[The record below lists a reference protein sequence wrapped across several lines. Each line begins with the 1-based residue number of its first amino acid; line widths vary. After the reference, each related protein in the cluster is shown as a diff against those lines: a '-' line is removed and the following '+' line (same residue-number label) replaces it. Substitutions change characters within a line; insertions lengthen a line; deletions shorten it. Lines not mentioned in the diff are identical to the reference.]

1 MLSNQTPRFP
11 DTFSGSK
18 SFKPIFFTDP
28 NEEAAQRS
36 PMDEPAAAVE
46 TPFKDERSA
55 RPSKMSVSPFNSSS
69 GLTDA
74 NSSDQFMSTAKTNDY
89 STTTTTTTTSYAH
102 KTKPLIAP
110 TKGYYRT
117 FVVLSFL
124 ALLMFVPP
132 LLIGGVSISCGA
144 DSVYCLPKI
153 EFQFIDDSRASP
165 LNTIRESIKVITY
178 FAMDL
183 GTDSPAVDFTDK
195 DIKEIDTFS
204 VDNIFKINYFG
215 YCKDNYLT
223 NGRTCTSFRGG
234 LDLPSVLVKDAG
246 MSLSIISS
254 QGQPQDVGDSLV
266 TGFHAI
272 LESLGDD
279 NEIAYEALLV
289 KHLGQILP
297 FVILCSFGCCCAALA
312 YAVVLVS
319 LLRSKSRF
327 YKMQKRVSFIL
338 GALNALNFASL
349 VLNMGDLIVEYVY
362 VMKLN
367 ELTND
372 NELAAVDF
380 GMGLYVQMG
389 CVALQCAISLGMT
402 VLVLAKPW
410 IKRVI

>member
-11 DTFSGSK
+11 DTFSGPK

-36 PMDEPAAAVE
+36 PIDEQAAALE
-46 TPFKDERSA
+46 NPFRDERSA

-74 NSSDQFMSTAKTNDY
+74 NSSDQLMSTAKTNDY
-89 STTTTTTTTSYAH
+89 TTTTTTTTSYAP

-132 LLIGGVSISCGA
+132 LLIGSVSVSCSA
-144 DSVYCLPKI
+144 DTVYCLPKI
-153 EFQFIDDSRASP
+153 EFQFVDDSRSSP
-165 LNTIRESIKVITY
+165 LTTIRESIKVITY

-215 YCKDNYLT
+215 YCKDSYLT
-223 NGRTCTSFRGG
+223 NRRTCTSFRGG

-246 MSLSIISS
+246 MSLSIMSS
-254 QGQPQDVGDSLV
+254 QGNPQDVGDSLV

-272 LESLGDD
+272 LENLGDD
-279 NEIAYEALLV
+279 NEIAYDALLV
-289 KHLGQILP
+289 RHLGRILP
-297 FVILCSFGCCCAALA
+297 FVIMSSFCCCCAALA
-312 YAVVLVS
+312 YAVVVVS

-327 YKMQKRVSFIL
+327 YRMQKRVSFIL
-338 GALNALNFASL
+338 GALNFLTIASL
-349 VLNMGDLIVEYVY
+349 VLNLGDLIVEYVY

-372 NELAAVDF
+372 NELAAVDL
-380 GMGLYVQMG
+380 GMGIYVQMG
-389 CVALQCAISLGMT
+389 CVALQGLISLGMT

>member
-11 DTFSGSK
+11 DTFSGPK

-36 PMDEPAAAVE
+36 PIDEQAAALE
-46 TPFKDERSA
+46 NPFRDERSA

-74 NSSDQFMSTAKTNDY
+74 NSSDQLMSTAKTNDY
-89 STTTTTTTTSYAH
+89 TTTTTTTSYAP

-132 LLIGGVSISCGA
+132 LLIGSVSVSCSA
-144 DSVYCLPKI
+144 DTVYCLPKI
-153 EFQFIDDSRASP
+153 EFQFVDDSRSSP
-165 LNTIRESIKVITY
+165 LTTIRESIKVITY

-215 YCKDNYLT
+215 YCKDSYLT
-223 NGRTCTSFRGG
+223 NRRTCTSFRGG

-246 MSLSIISS
+246 MSLSIMSS
-254 QGQPQDVGDSLV
+254 QGDPQDVGDSLV

-272 LESLGDD
+272 LENLGDD
-279 NEIAYEALLV
+279 NEIAYDALLV
-289 KHLGQILP
+289 RHLGRILP
-297 FVILCSFGCCCAALA
+297 FVIMSSFCCCCAALA
-312 YAVVLVS
+312 YAVVVVS

-327 YKMQKRVSFIL
+327 YRMQKRVSFIL
-338 GALNALNFASL
+338 GALNFLTIASL
-349 VLNMGDLIVEYVY
+349 VLNLGDLIVEYVY

-372 NELAAVDF
+372 NELAAVDL

-389 CVALQCAISLGMT
+389 CVALQGLISLGMT

>member
-11 DTFSGSK
+11 DTFSGPK

-36 PMDEPAAAVE
+36 PIDEQAAALE
-46 TPFKDERSA
+46 NPFRDERSA

-74 NSSDQFMSTAKTNDY
+74 NSSDQLMSTAKTNDY
-89 STTTTTTTTSYAH
+89 TTTTTTTSYAP

-132 LLIGGVSISCGA
+132 LLIGSVSVSCSA
-144 DSVYCLPKI
+144 DTVYCLPKI
-153 EFQFIDDSRASP
+153 EFQFVDDSRSSP
-165 LNTIRESIKVITY
+165 LTTIRESIKVITY

-215 YCKDNYLT
+215 YCKDSYLT
-223 NGRTCTSFRGG
+223 NRRTCTSFRGG

-246 MSLSIISS
+246 MSLSIMSS
-254 QGQPQDVGDSLV
+254 QGNPQDVGDSLV

-272 LESLGDD
+272 LENLGDD
-279 NEIAYEALLV
+279 NEIAYDALLV
-289 KHLGQILP
+289 RHLGRILP
-297 FVILCSFGCCCAALA
+297 FVIMSSFCCCCAALA
-312 YAVVLVS
+312 YAVVVVS

-327 YKMQKRVSFIL
+327 YRMQKRVSFIL
-338 GALNALNFASL
+338 GALNFLTIASL
-349 VLNMGDLIVEYVY
+349 VLNLGDLIVEYVY

-372 NELAAVDF
+372 NELAAVDL

-389 CVALQCAISLGMT
+389 CVALQGLISLGMT

>member
-11 DTFSGSK
+11 DTFSGPK

-28 NEEAAQRS
+28 NEEAVQRS
-36 PMDEPAAAVE
+36 PIDEQAAALE
-46 TPFKDERSA
+46 NPFRDERSA

-74 NSSDQFMSTAKTNDY
+74 NSSDQLMSTAKTNDY
-89 STTTTTTTTSYAH
+89 TTTTTTTTSYAP

-132 LLIGGVSISCGA
+132 LLIGSVSVSCSA
-144 DSVYCLPKI
+144 DTVYCLPKI
-153 EFQFIDDSRASP
+153 EFQFVDDSRSSP
-165 LNTIRESIKVITY
+165 LTTIRESIKVITY

-215 YCKDNYLT
+215 YCKDSYLT
-223 NGRTCTSFRGG
+223 NRRTCTSFRGG

-246 MSLSIISS
+246 MSLSIMSS
-254 QGQPQDVGDSLV
+254 QGNPQDVGDSLV

-272 LESLGDD
+272 LENLGDD
-279 NEIAYEALLV
+279 NEIAYDALLV
-289 KHLGQILP
+289 RHLGRILP
-297 FVILCSFGCCCAALA
+297 FVIMSSFCCCCAALA
-312 YAVVLVS
+312 YAVVVVS

-327 YKMQKRVSFIL
+327 YRMQKRVSFIL
-338 GALNALNFASL
+338 GALNFLTIASL
-349 VLNMGDLIVEYVY
+349 VLNLGDLIVEYVY

-372 NELAAVDF
+372 NELAAVDL
-380 GMGLYVQMG
+380 GMGIYVQMG
-389 CVALQCAISLGMT
+389 CVALQGLISLGMT

>member
-11 DTFSGSK
+11 DTFSGPK

-36 PMDEPAAAVE
+36 PIDEQAAALE
-46 TPFKDERSA
+46 NPFRDERSA

-74 NSSDQFMSTAKTNDY
+74 NSSDQLMSTAKTNDY
-89 STTTTTTTTSYAH
+89 TTTTTTTTSYAP

-132 LLIGGVSISCGA
+132 LLIGSVSVSCSA
-144 DSVYCLPKI
+144 DTVYCLPKI
-153 EFQFIDDSRASP
+153 EFQFVDDSRSSP
-165 LNTIRESIKVITY
+165 LTTIRESIKVITY

-215 YCKDNYLT
+215 YCKDSYLT
-223 NGRTCTSFRGG
+223 NRRTCTSFRGG

-246 MSLSIISS
+246 MSLSIMSS
-254 QGQPQDVGDSLV
+254 QGNPQDVGDSLV

-272 LESLGDD
+272 LENLGDD
-279 NEIAYEALLV
+279 NEIAYDALLV
-289 KHLGQILP
+289 RHLGRILP
-297 FVILCSFGCCCAALA
+297 FVIMSSFCCCCAALA
-312 YAVVLVS
+312 YAVVVVS

-327 YKMQKRVSFIL
+327 YRMQKRVSFIL
-338 GALNALNFASL
+338 GALNFLTIASL
-349 VLNMGDLIVEYVY
+349 VLNLGDLIVEYVY

-372 NELAAVDF
+372 NELAAVDL

-389 CVALQCAISLGMT
+389 CVALQGLISLGMT